1 MEHRGYGPEPGF
13 PDPRELFEQLKPN
26 LRYIFFFLGL
36 AITIALIYG
45 SFFQVEPEEKAIV
58 LRFGAPILDSGGQ
71 VKAFEPGLHF
81 KIPYVDSVH
90 KEAVGRQ
97 HRLEFGFRSTPGE
110 TSQVRTRGYEKESLM
125 LTGDM
130 SLIVVRYTVIYRI
143 SDLYTYIFEV
153 KEQQETI
160 RDVVQAVMRQ
170 LVGDYSMREVLTNF
184 GPLQRKAH
192 QQIQRTLQDIV
203 PTGVEI
209 TEVAIKD
216 PDVPP
221 GAKEA
226 FDRFNQTEPDV
237 NAKLNEAKGLQEKAV
252 GQAGESADIAIGRA
266 KKERE
271 EIVRNAQGEALAFK
285 AQLDEYKEAP
295 GITRQWMYLNTMQ
308 RVLGKMSEKIII
320 EDNIGGQGTLKLLN
334 LSDLTG
340 GGAK

>member
-1 MEHRGYGPEPGF
+1 MDQRGYGPDPGF
-13 PDPRELFEQLKPN
+13 PDPRELFEQIKPN
-26 LRYIFFFLGL
+26 FKLIFIFAGL
-36 AITIALIYG
+36 VTAIFIG
-45 SFFQVEPEEKAIV
+45 FESFFQVEPEEKAIV
-58 LRFGAPILDSGGQ
+58 LRFGAPIIDAGGQ
-71 VKAFEPGLHF
+71 PKEFEPGLHF
-81 KIPYVDSVH
+81 KIPFVDSVH

-97 HRLEFGFRSTPGE
+97 YRLEFGFRSTPGE
-110 TSQVRTRGYEKESLM
+110 TSQVRTRGHERESLM

-143 SDLYTYIFEV
+143 SNLFTYMFEV
-153 KEQQETI
+153 KDQQETI

-184 GPLQRKAH
+184 APLQRKAH
-192 QQIQRTLQDIV
+192 QAIQRTLQDIV

-216 PDVPP
+216 PDVPA

-252 GQAGESADIAIGRA
+252 GEAGESADIAIGRA

-285 AQLDEYKEAP
+285 AQLDEYQLAP
-295 GITRQWMYLNTMQ
+295 GITKQWMYLNTMQ
-308 RVLGKMSEKIII
+308 QVFDKMAEKIVI
-320 EDNIGGQGTLKLLN
+320 EDNIGGDSTFKLLN
-334 LSDLTG
+334 ISDLTK